1 MKIVTQNFK
10 TGVLS
15 LLDIPIP
22 KMSDG
27 EVLVR
32 THASLISLGTDR
44 SVIALGKK
52 NSLNKAISRPDLVK
66 KVMNRVKKEGFW
78 STFKVVNNLISEPRP
93 FGYSLVGTVIKVGKL
108 VDDISVGD
116 RVTCSG
122 AGYAN
127 HSEVVSVPKNL
138 CVKIPNTVSD
148 ENAVYSTLGT
158 IAMHG
163 IRQANQQIGSSVL
176 IVGLGLVGQLSV
188 QICKAN
194 GFNICGLDFDKR
206 KIDLSIKNG
215 ANISCLPNDPDLKY
229 KIDELTDG
237 IGIDAVLLTAGSK
250 ESGEIFEQVAKL
262 CRDRA
267 RIVVV
272 GDVKMD
278 INRSTFFEKE
288 LEIFQSRSYGPGR
301 YDKNY
306 EEKGNDYP
314 VGYVRWTERRNTSSF
329 LSLIDSGKI
338 NPSQLTTHK
347 FSIKNAMRAYDLVTN
362 DNKEN
367 IIGILIKYNS
377 EKKLQ
382 SKITINK
389 NFIPDKSK
397 INLGIIGAGNF
408 AKSIL
413 LPSIYNTKG
422 FNFYATS
429 SNKGISSKVIAEKY
443 NASIAYDDPIK
454 LINDKNINALV
465 ISTRHNTHA
474 EYVTEALKLNKHVFV
489 EKPLAINS
497 VQLQNIRKVFKKTKG
512 TLSVGYNRR
521 YSDQIKDLK
530 NYFSERTNPIAIMY
544 RINAGFVS
552 ENSVSSWVHDKEIG
566 GGRIIGEACHFID
579 VLQFLCDSNPIS
591 LDVTK
596 MGNSKFNDT
605 VSFTMSFE
613 DGSIGT
619 IHYWSNGS
627 QLLPKERLEVFC
639 QEKIGILDNFKN
651 LQLINKEKIKNKK
664 YYSSDKGFNNESTAF
679 LKACKENINSI
690 DAETLFANSEI
701 TFKIIEKLREI

>member
-15 LLDIPIP
+15 LVDIPIP
-22 KMSDG
+22 QVSDG

-52 NSLNKAISRPDLVK
+52 NSFSKAISRPDLVK
-66 KVMNRVKKEGFW
+66 KVLHRVKKEGFW

-116 RVTCSG
+116 RVACSG

-138 CVKIPNTVSD
+138 CVKVPTTVSD

-194 GFNICGLDFDKR
+194 GFNVCGLDFDKR

-215 ANISCLPNDPDLKY
+215 ANISCLPNDPDLQY

-237 IGIDAVLLTAGSK
+237 IGIDAVLLTVDSK
-250 ESGEIFEQVAKL
+250 DSGEVFEQVGKL

-272 GDVKMD
+272 GDIKMD
-278 INRSTFFEKE
+278 INRKTYFEKE

-301 YDKNY
+301 YDNNY

-314 VGYVRWTERRNTSSF
+314 VGYVRWTERRNAKSF
-329 LSLIDSGKI
+329 LKLIETGKI
-338 NPSQLTTHK
+338 NPSMLTTHK
-347 FSIKNAMRAYDLVTN
+347 FSIENAMSAYDLVSK
-362 DNKEN
+362 DSKES
-367 IIGILIKYNS
+367 IIGVLINYNT
-377 EKKLQ
+377 EKKIQ
-382 SKITINK
+382 SNVQLKKHVTSDSN
-389 NFIPDKSK
+389 K
-397 INLGIIGAGNF
+397 INLGIIGTGNF
-408 AKSIL
+408 AKSVL
-413 LPSIYNTKG
+413 LPSMYNTKG
-422 FNFYATS
+422 FNFYAVS
-429 SNKGISSKVIAEKY
+429 SNKGISSKMIAEKY
-443 NASIAYDDPIK
+443 NATVVYDDPIK
-454 LINDKNINALV
+454 LINDKNIKALL
-465 ISTRHNTHA
+465 IATRHNSHA
-474 EYVTEALKLNKHVFV
+474 EYVIEALRLNKHVFV
-489 EKPLAINS
+489 EKPLAIS
-497 VQLQNIRKVFKKTKG
+497 SLQLENIKKTFNKTKG

-521 YSDQIKDLK
+521 YSDQLLDLK
-530 NYFSERTNPIAIMY
+530 DFFAGRKKPIAMMY
-544 RINAGFVS
+544 RINAGFIS
-552 ENSVSSWVHDKEIG
+552 EKSVSSWVHDKEIG

-579 VLQFLCDSNPIS
+579 VFQFLCDSNPVS
-591 LDVTK
+591 LDVIK
-596 MGNSKFNDT
+596 IGNSKFEDT
-605 VSFTMSFE
+605 VSFTMGFE

-627 QLLPKERLEVFC
+627 PLLPKERLEAFC
-639 QEKIGILDNFKN
+639 QEKVGILDNFKN

-664 YYSSDKGFNNESTAF
+664 YFSSDKGFKNESEIF
-679 LKACKENINSI
+679 LHSCRENINSI
-690 DAETLFANSEI
+690 NPEMLFANSDI

>member
-10 TGVLS
+10 TGALS
-15 LLDIPIP
+15 LIDIPIP
-22 KMSDG
+22 NIGEG

-52 NSLNKAISRPDLVK
+52 NAFSKAISRPDLVK
-66 KVMNRVKKEGFW
+66 KVLNRVKNEGFW

-93 FGYSLVGTVIKVGKL
+93 FGYSLVGTVMKVGEA

-116 RVTCSG
+116 RVACSG

-127 HSEVVSVPKNL
+127 HSEVVAVPKNL
-138 CVKIPNTVSD
+138 CIKIPNTVND
-148 ENAVYSTLGT
+148 EDAVYTTLGT

-163 IRQANQQIGSSVL
+163 VRQANQQIGSTIL

-194 GFNICGLDFDKR
+194 GFNICGLDFDQK
-206 KIDLSIKNG
+206 KLDLSKKNG
-215 ANISCLPNDPDLKY
+215 ANISCKPNDLDLKY
-229 KIDELTDG
+229 KIDQLTDG
-237 IGIDAVLLTAGSK
+237 IGIDAVLLTVGSK
-250 ESGEIFEQVAKL
+250 ESGKIFEEVANL

-267 RIVVV
+267 RVVVV

-278 INRSTFFEKE
+278 INRKTFFEKE

-314 VGYVRWTERRNTSSF
+314 VGYVRWTERRNASSF
-329 LSLIDSGKI
+329 LKLIDAGRI
-338 NPSQLTTHK
+338 NPSKLTTHE
-347 FSIKNAMRAYDLVTN
+347 FSIDNAMGAYDLVSKI
-362 DNKEN
+362 NKEN
-367 IIGILIKYNS
+367 IVGVIIKYNS
-377 EKKLQ
+377 KK
-382 SKITINK
+382 KIKNEIKINK
-389 NFIPDKSK
+389 KYILDTKK
-397 INLGIIGAGNF
+397 INLGVIGTGNF

-413 LPSIYNTKG
+413 LPSMRDTKG
-422 FNFYATS
+422 FNFYAVS

-443 NASIAYDDPIK
+443 NALVAYDDPIK
-454 LINDKNINALV
+454 LINDKNIKSLV
-465 ISTRHNTHA
+465 ISTRHDTHA
-474 EYVTEALKLNKHVFV
+474 KYVIESLKLNKHVFV

-497 VQLQNIRKVFKKTKG
+497 SQLQQIKDVFKKSKG

-521 YSDQIKDLK
+521 YSDQIRDLK
-530 NYFSERTNPIAIMY
+530 KYFKNRTYPMAIMY
-544 RINAGFVS
+544 RINAGFIS
-552 ENSVSSWVHDKEIG
+552 ENSVASWVHDKAIG
-566 GGRIIGEACHFID
+566 GGRIIGEACHFVD

-591 LDVTK
+591 LDVAK
-596 MGNSKFNDT
+596 ISSSRFDDT
-605 VSFTMSFE
+605 VSFTIGFE

-627 QLLPKERLEVFC
+627 PLHSKERIEVFC
-639 QEKIGILDNFKN
+639 QEKIGILNNFKN
-651 LQLINKEKIKNKK
+651 LQLINKDKIKNKK
-664 YYSSDKGFNNESTAF
+664 YFSSDKGFKNESEAF
-679 LKACKENINSI
+679 LEVCRKNAHPV
-690 DAETLFANSEI
+690 DAEVLFANTDL
-701 TFKIIEKLREI
+701 TFKVIEKLSEI